1 MAGANMKIREIIM
14 ELGPVQHQDY
24 TRIDSTPYEVK
35 SKVNKR
41 EYNFAPSN
49 AGVEGQLYRQVDK
62 KLLPLI
68 DKLAQ
73 LKGHVT
79 NDKLYQRISDKEMYV
94 RSAIDA

>member
-62 KLLPLI
+62 KLQPLI
-68 DKLAQ
+68 LPCIKKDDCIMTTEPK
-73 LKGHVT
+73 
-79 NDKLYQRISDKEMYV
+79 RI
-94 RSAIDA
+94 